1 MPNKID
7 GNLGLVWD
15 GNFDESD
22 EEKNYKNYTRFNN
35 PHKLSC
41 YIASGMPVIVW
52 KKSAIADFVRENN
65 IGYEISNLYDIN
77 KLDFSDYDVKK
88 KNVEK
93 LEQRV
98 RKGYF
103 TQSALSKILKKYD
116 IVERK
121 TIEE

>member
-1 MPNKID
+1 
-7 GNLGLVWD
+7 
-15 GNFDESD
+15 
-22 EEKNYKNYTRFNN
+22 
-35 PHKLSC
+35 
-41 YIASGMPVIVW
+41 MPVIVW

-88 KNVEK
+88 EKCREK